1 MSYCPKIIKI
11 DSKEFYTT
19 QPYSPRLE
27 NTIFSLTKKELL
39 SKVKYQSQVVYDFLK
54 DVDENRTL
62 LDIYNNLSNEH
73 IPVGRRAKIKHW
85 LELHGAL
92 FYSLNILPDYK
103 WVSPV
108 GQGSF
113 SLAYLLKNRHKEDEL
128 RVIKI
133 SKNRIIKE
141 QDRLLFNR
149 EIIILKKL
157 CHPYIIKLFYHSILE
172 NDKLVYLTDYCNLGG
187 LDEMLKEVSDLTIG
201 IRYKFLDN
209 IVQALQYIHDKNII
223 HRDIKPANI
232 FLCGDNYDDN
242 FLIFK
247 LGDFNLSRVIDN
259 EDCNL
264 SFCGTKCYMA
274 PEIVKK
280 IKYDVR
286 ADLWSLMCVLIEMV
300 GNKYINPI
308 SSNYQML
315 IQELIDITNLEKSI
329 IYKLYKLDYTERC
342 FSIDI
347 LELIEENKPN
357 LLFTRKRSF
366 SA

>member
-1 MSYCPKIIKI
+1 MNFCPKIIKI
-11 DSKEFYTT
+11 DSKNFYTT
-19 QPYSPRLE
+19 YPYSPRLE
-27 NTIFSLTKKELL
+27 NTIFSLTKKKLL

-62 LDIYNNLSNEH
+62 LDIYNNLPNED

-103 WVSPV
+103 WISPV

-113 SLAYLLKNRHKEDEL
+113 SVAYLLKNRNKEDIL

-133 SKNRIIKE
+133 SKNHVNKE
-141 QDRLLFNR
+141 HDKLLFER
-149 EIIILKKL
+149 EIYILKKL
-157 CHPYIIKLFYHSILE
+157 CHPYIIKLFYHNILE
-172 NDKLVYLTDYCNLGG
+172 DKLVYLTDYCNLGG
-187 LDEMLKEVSDLTIG
+187 VDELLKEVSNLTIE

-209 IVQALQYIHDKNII
+209 VVQALQYIHDKKII

-232 FLCGDNYDDN
+232 FLCGENYDDN
-242 FLIFK
+242 FLVFK
-247 LGDFNLSRVIDN
+247 IGDFNLSRIIEN

-274 PEIVKK
+274 PEIFKK
-280 IKYDVR
+280 RNYDVR

-300 GNKYINPI
+300 GNKYINPTLT
-308 SSNYQML
+308 NYQML
-315 IQELIDITNLEKSI
+315 MPELIDITNLEKSI
-329 IYKLYKLDYTERC
+329 IYKLYKLDHTERC

-347 LELIEENKPN
+347 LKLIEENKPN
-357 LLFTRKRSF
+357 ILFTRKRSF
-366 SA
+366 TA